1 MDGPCR
7 TVCSAVSTTRRTDE
21 SPGYRASA
29 GVRAFNELRP
39 ILGLELTATP
49 FTESSKGPVP
59 FKNVIYHYP
68 LSQAMEDG
76 FVKRARAV
84 VTRKDFNPAGMAPEK
99 LENQRRLPIGNG

>member
-1 MDGPCR
+1 M
-7 TVCSAVSTTRRTDE
+7 
-21 SPGYRASA
+21 RAI
-29 GVRAFNELRP
+29 NELRP
-39 ILGLELTATP
+39 ILGLELTETP
-49 FTESSKGPVP
+49 FTESSKGPAVP